1 MLIIVEDYK
10 RITGKTLADEELA
23 KVETLLGVAIS
34 QIENITG
41 YKLEVETLIEDYD
54 YNKRIYLN
62 KRPVVEIVGINSN
75 DEYKS
80 RGNYIEFVNFSNCAC
95 NTKEKEIEVT
105 YKAGYDDLPDWLKYE
120 ICMLV
125 NDFINSMDEEASKY
139 KTYKIDDISYS
150 FVDFASNKREKIES
164 IVRRIYGWNNL
175 SIRSI
180 GKVG

>member
-1 MLIIVEDYK
+1 MLITVEDYK

-23 KVETLLGVAIS
+23 KVETLLSVAIS

-62 KRPVVEIVGINSN
+62 KRPVAEIVSINSD

-80 RGNYIEFVNFSNCAC
+80 RGNYIEFVNFSNCPC
-95 NTKEKEIEVT
+95 DTKEKEIEVT
-105 YKAGYDDLPDWLKYE
+105 YKAGYDELPDCLRYE
-120 ICMLV
+120 ISMLM
-125 NDFINSMDEEASKY
+125 NDFINSMDEETGKY

-150 FVDFASNKREKIES
+150 FVDFVANKREKIES
-164 IVRRIYGWNNL
+164 VVRWIYG
-175 SIRSI
+175 
-180 GKVG
+180 

>member
-1 MLIIVEDYK
+1 MLITVEDYK

-62 KRPVVEIVGINSN
+62 KRPVVEIVGIDSN

-80 RGNYIEFVNFSNCAC
+80 RGNYIEFVNFRNCPC
-95 NTKEKEIEVT
+95 NAKEKEIEAT

-164 IVRRIYGWNNL
+164 IVRKIYG
-175 SIRSI
+175 
-180 GKVG
+180 

>member
-10 RITGKTLADEELA
+10 RITGKTLANEELA

-62 KRPVVEIVGINSN
+62 KRPVVEIVGIDSN

-164 IVRRIYGWNNL
+164 IVRKIYG
-175 SIRSI
+175 
-180 GKVG
+180 

>member
-1 MLIIVEDYK
+1 MLITIEDYK

-23 KVETLLGVAIS
+23 KVETLLGIAIS
-34 QIENITG
+34 QIENVTG
-41 YKLEVETLIEDYD
+41 YKLEVETLTENYD

-80 RGNYIEFVNFSNCAC
+80 RRNYIEFVNFSNCAC

-164 IVRRIYGWNNL
+164 IVRKIYG
-175 SIRSI
+175 
-180 GKVG
+180 

>member
-1 MLIIVEDYK
+1 MLITVEDYK

-23 KVETLLGVAIS
+23 KVETLLGIAIS
-34 QIENITG
+34 QIQNITG
-41 YKLEVETLIEDYD
+41 YKLEVETIIEDYD

-62 KRPVVEIVGINSN
+62 KRPVVEIVGIDSN

-80 RGNYIEFVNFSNCAC
+80 RGNYIEFVNFRNCPC
-95 NTKEKEIEVT
+95 NIKEKEIEIT
-105 YKAGYDDLPDWLKYE
+105 YKAGYDELPDWLKYE

-164 IVRRIYGWNNL
+164 IVRKIYG
-175 SIRSI
+175 
-180 GKVG
+180 

>member
-1 MLIIVEDYK
+1 MLITVEDYK

-41 YKLEVETLIEDYD
+41 YKLEVEELTENYD
-54 YNKRIYLN
+54 YNKYIYLN
-62 KRPVVEIVGINSN
+62 KRPVIEVKRININEESK
-75 DEYKS
+75 Y
-80 RGNYIEFVNFSNCAC
+80 RGNYIEFVNFSNCPC

-105 YKAGYDDLPDWLKYE
+105 YKAGYDELPDWLKYE
-120 ICMLV
+120 ISMLV

-164 IVRRIYGWNNL
+164 IVRRIYG
-175 SIRSI
+175 
-180 GKVG
+180 

>member
-1 MLIIVEDYK
+1 MLITVEDYK

-23 KVETLLGVAIS
+23 KVETLLGIAIS
-34 QIENITG
+34 QIENTTG

-62 KRPVVEIVGINSN
+62 KRPVVEIAGVNSN

-80 RGNYIEFVNFSNCAC
+80 CGNYIEFINFSNCPC

-105 YKAGYDDLPDWLKYE
+105 YKAGYDELPDWLKYE
-120 ICMLV
+120 ICILV

-150 FVDFASNKREKIES
+150 FVDFANNKREKIES
-164 IVRRIYGWNNL
+164 IARRIYG
-175 SIRSI
+175 
-180 GKVG
+180 

>member
-10 RITGKTLADEELA
+10 RITGKTLANEELA

-62 KRPVVEIVGINSN
+62 KRPVVEIVSINSD

-80 RGNYIEFVNFSNCAC
+80 RGNYIEFVNFRNCPC
-95 NTKEKEIEVT
+95 NAKEKEIEVT
-105 YKAGYDDLPDWLKYE
+105 YKAGYDELPDWLKYE
-120 ICMLV
+120 ISMLV
-125 NDFINSMDEEASKY
+125 NDFINSMDEESGKY
-139 KTYKIDDISYS
+139 KSYKIDDISYT
-150 FVDFASNKREKIES
+150 FVDFVANKREKIES
-164 IVRRIYGWNNL
+164 VVRWIYG
-175 SIRSI
+175 
-180 GKVG
+180 